1 MQKFR
6 EKCKNGC
13 ENSSN
18 KTKYSTNSYGLRKN
32 FSEMRNFRENII
44 FFAKIRFGIALFAP
58 FTFSLNTNENFVIF
72 RETFRSLQTLSL
84 TS

>member
-44 FFAKIRFGIALFAP
+44 FFAKILFGIALFAP
-58 FTFSLNTNENFVIF
+58 FIF
-72 RETFRSLQTLSL
+72 AKYK
-84 TS
+84 